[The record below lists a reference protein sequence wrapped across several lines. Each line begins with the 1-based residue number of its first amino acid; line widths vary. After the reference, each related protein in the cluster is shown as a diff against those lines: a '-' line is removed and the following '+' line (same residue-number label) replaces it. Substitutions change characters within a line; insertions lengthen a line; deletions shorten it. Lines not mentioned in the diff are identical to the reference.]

1 MRATAGPAVRRGTAL
16 ALGAVW
22 WWAVLRLM
30 LSGDA
35 GVLEGAITAG
45 GWGLS
50 LLPVHCVPKGAGRA
64 GGATTVAGE
73 AGWVADGAV
82 VGEAGEAGG
91 AADGAVADGAAEGA
105 AAGPGRRQPPVR
117 R

>member
-1 MRATAGPAVRRGTAL
+1 MGATAGPAVRWGAAL

-22 WWAVLRLM
+22 WWAALRLM

-91 AADGAVADGAAEGA
+91 AGGAADGA